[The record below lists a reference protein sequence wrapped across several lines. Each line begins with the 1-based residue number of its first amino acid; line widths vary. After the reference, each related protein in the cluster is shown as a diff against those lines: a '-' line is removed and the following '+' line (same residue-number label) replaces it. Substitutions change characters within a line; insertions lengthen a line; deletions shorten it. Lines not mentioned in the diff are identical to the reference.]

1 MNYLAKTKNLQMK
14 KLIIPITC
22 FVAMA
27 VLLSSCKKNIGNLN
41 SPVLESYTNPSQAQL
56 NNLVAGTESGMR
68 NNLAMYSDVV
78 GMIGREIYRF
88 SGAEP
93 RYTSDLLGAEDAVL
107 NNNTFYLNNPWGSRY
122 RVIKNTNTLIN
133 GATNAP
139 ALSDAERKGYLGFAK
154 TIKAHQLLI
163 NLSMTYTN
171 GIRLDVEDPENL
183 GPITGYD
190 ESLTAIASLLD
201 EAKADLMGAEIV
213 FPLSSGYDGFN
224 DAAGLLKF
232 NRALAARVAVY
243 REQWADALTAL
254 SESFFDL
261 NGNFYTGIYHVF
273 GNGLGDQLNLAFFP
287 QNQNGEVRAAHPSY
301 AADIAPNDDRINK
314 TALRTATVSSSDLS
328 SNRDVWVYTSS
339 LAPVPIIRNEE
350 LILIYAEAKIQ
361 TNLLP
366 DAVTALNKI
375 RTGHNLGPYAGAVN
389 QPALI
394 TEMLNQRRY
403 SLYFEGHRWV
413 DMRRYNRLNE
423 LPLDRP
429 GDDVWEE
436 FPLPLTEN

>member
-1 MNYLAKTKNLQMK
+1 MK
-14 KLIIPITC
+14 KQIIINITC
-22 FVAMA
+22 LFAMA
-27 VLLSSCKKNIGNLN
+27 ILLSSCKKNIGNLN
-41 SPVLESYTNPSQAQL
+41 SPVLEDYTNPSEPQL
-56 NNLVAGTESGMR
+56 NNLVSGTESGMR
-68 NNLAMYSDVV
+68 NNLAMYLDVV
-78 GMIGREIYRF
+78 GMIGREMYRF

-93 RYTSDLLGAEDAVL
+93 RYTSDLLGAEDAEL

-122 RVIKNTNTLIN
+122 RVIKNCNVLIN
-133 GATNAP
+133 GASNATV
-139 ALSDAERKGYLGFAK
+139 LDAAEKKGYLGFAK
-154 TIKAHQLLI
+154 TIKAQQLLL

-171 GIRLDVEDPENL
+171 GVRFEAEDPDNL
-183 GPITGYD
+183 GTILGYP
-190 ESLTAIASLLD
+190 ESLAAIAGLLD
-201 EAKADLMGAEIV
+201 EAKTDLTGADVI
-213 FPLSSGYDGFN
+213 FPLSSGYTGFD
-224 DAAGLLKF
+224 DAAGLIKF

-243 REQWADALTAL
+243 RQQWATAVTAL

-261 NGNFYTGIYHVF
+261 DGNFNTGIYHVF

-301 AADIAPNDDRINK
+301 AADISANDDRINK

-361 TNLLP
+361 LGGTNLA

-375 RTGHNLGPYAGAVN
+375 RTTHNLAPYAGVVTQA
-389 QPALI
+389 AL
-394 TEMLNQRRY
+394 TDEMLRQRRF

-413 DMRRYNRLNE
+413 DMRRYDRLNQ
-423 LPLDRP
+423 LPVDRP
-429 GDDVWEE
+429 GDDVWDK